1 MGIDTRLSY
10 GLRQLSYQSSKQPVS
25 PSSLPDTSSQTSTL
39 QYSTSSWQQSA
50 QHCPQ
55 REGLAVPPEQRQHPR
70 RSTSTVQKVP
80 SLVRQDE
87 RKVSFV
93 DSLVGKS
100 ALSIISRPDS
110 LTAIPTDSATQMV
123 EVIWPLSVAPP
134 PCRPNTSGVLSLR
147 RYIEETLRRS
157 RTSYSTLQVA
167 LYYLVLIM
175 PFVPKCDFTKEQ
187 HSDSAAMRSLQ
198 CGRRMFLAALILA
211 SKYLQDRNYSTKA
224 WSKMSGLKATE
235 INMNERAFLE
245 CVNWKLHIPD
255 NIFKRWTDVVLRF
268 TPSQFPPPPGQS
280 FSCEGAKLSWRDVI
294 PTLTPELDMVPH
306 TAEQVVA
313 ASPEPSPMQT
323 PFASLPSFLEPQTD
337 VVPPTPAFAGTVASL
352 PTPRS
357 TPPRTYTPAV
367 SVASVDSWSSV
378 GRAPLSRRASASSTD
393 SGSYR
398 SCSPDSSCSDITRL
412 SRSSSISSV
421 STSVTSVSSQPS
433 VSAQAYH
440 ARPAVCRSSKTYP
453 QMPLSHQHQPVIV
466 VNDDLLASSPLS
478 IFYNENSAF
487 PAEDAQPLQ
496 ASRAPKR
503 KFSEREDQGVESML
517 QYNVREALREQ
528 HGSAV
533 PVVKDDVLA
542 HPGCGLHYNVQQM
555 LGTPSSQKRRCL
567 SVSVAAH

>member
-1 MGIDTRLSY
+1 M
-10 GLRQLSYQSSKQPVS
+10 
-25 PSSLPDTSSQTSTL
+25 
-39 QYSTSSWQQSA
+39 
-50 QHCPQ
+50 
-55 REGLAVPPEQRQHPR
+55 
-70 RSTSTVQKVP
+70 
-80 SLVRQDE
+80 
-87 RKVSFV
+87 SFV
-93 DSLVGKS
+93 DSLV
-100 ALSIISRPDS
+100 
-110 LTAIPTDSATQMV
+110 DSATQMV

-175 PFVPKCDFTKEQ
+175 PFVPKCNFTTEQ
-187 HSDSAAMRSLQ
+187 LSDSAAMRSLQ

-224 WSKMSGLKATE
+224 WSKMSGLKPAE

-255 NIFKRWTDVVLRF
+255 SIFKRWTDVVLRF

-280 FSCEGAKLSWRDVI
+280 FSVGGAKLSWRDVI

-313 ASPEPSPMQT
+313 ASPEPSPVQT

-337 VVPPTPAFAGTVASL
+337 VVPPAHAFAATVASL

-357 TPPRTYTPAV
+357 TPPRTYTPA
-367 SVASVDSWSSV
+367 ASVDSWSSV

-393 SGSYR
+393 SGPSLSY
-398 SCSPDSSCSDITRL
+398 SPESACSDVTRL

-421 STSVTSVSSQPS
+421 STSVTSVSSQSS
-433 VSAQAYH
+433 VSAQVYH
-440 ARPAVCRSSKTYP
+440 ARPAVCRSSKTCP
-453 QMPLSHQHQPVIV
+453 QMPLSHQPQPIVV
-466 VNDDLLASSPLS
+466 VNDDILPSSPLS
-478 IFYNENSAF
+478 SFYNEPSAF
-487 PAEDAQPLQ
+487 PTEDAQPFQ

-503 KFSEREDQGVESML
+503 KFLEREDQGVESML
-517 QYNVREALREQ
+517 QYSVRESLCEQ
-528 HGSAV
+528 QGSKVPAV
-533 PVVKDDVLA
+533 LKDDMLA
-542 HPGCGLHYNVQQM
+542 RPGCGLHYNVQQM
-555 LGTPSSQKRRCL
+555 LGTSSQKRRCL